1 MRKRRDQQLE
11 VEGPPADR
19 GAEVPEIDLA
29 GAGRPL
35 ELEVPLSACRRPG
48 EPGLA
53 DEPLHGGV
61 RAAVAALG
69 DEPVV
74 DSPDGVAL
82 SPRGP
87 GSALRTPATHSS
99 LPSSAGLS
107 LLRGIGAADDMSSMS
122 ACFAT
127 VFRLTWSI
135 RAASDLERPAASI
148 DRISFTVSRGTV
160 VSSVLPGRAR
170 QGNRPGKPYGEGR
183 APGPR
188 GAALLLKLLNFSYSR
203 CSFPNDHSD
212 HFLVNINTPRCLGS
226 HIVRRTKVN
235 PGGSWLRSH
244 N

>member
-1 MRKRRDQQLE
+1 MRKHRDQQLE
-11 VEGPPADR
+11 VEGPSADR

-61 RAAVAALG
+61 RAAVATLG